1 MLYDFLDKF
10 VLFLFIVLFKYMIMF
25 LKNNTLIEQ
34 GYKLW
39 IGIMQEKNNKRKMSG
54 KLVIISLEDDSII

>member
-25 LKNNTLIEQ
+25 LKNNMLIEQ